1 MSSSATS
8 LIIALSIV
16 SFFAILFLDLRR
28 RRISPSSIFRL
39 PLLAGLDLLP
49 PAVIAA
55 LSLALAA
62 SLIPVAAA
70 TGVIPVRSPALLA
83 LLFCAIIFPLLWQ
96 EGRRQIQFQRPNGLL
111 FAEWLIAFGVLRIIL
126 AFVFAPPASPSTP
139 GHSLLL
145 HAILFALPSL
155 IVGAALVIAV
165 VPPFLKKYEGLRILE
180 RLKERSGN
188 DPQFLQ
194 PESTPPTPECPQPGL
209 WKMLDSQSTEL
220 EVLDFLTALVVTI
233 KPRLIVETG
242 TFLGYGTLALAE
254 GLRQNGFGK
263 IITIEFDPDIRA
275 RALER
280 FAGSGLAPFIES
292 RLESSLDTV
301 IDGSIDLFFSDS
313 HLANRE
319 AEIRRL
325 LPQLDPRGVLIIHDA
340 SSHFKIVREAA
351 LRLEAEGLISAVLLS
366 TPRGVVVAQRRA
378 GRE

>member
-1 MSSSATS
+1 MSSSATG
-8 LIIALSIV
+8 LIIAISIV

-28 RRISPSSIFRL
+28 RRISPAAIFRL

-49 PAVIAA
+49 PAVTVA
-55 LSLALAA
+55 LALALAA
-62 SLIPVAAA
+62 SLLPIAAA
-70 TGVIPVRSPALLA
+70 TGFIPVRSPSLLA
-83 LLFCAIIFPLLWQ
+83 LVFCCITLPLFWM

-111 FAEWLIAFGVLRIIL
+111 FAEWLIAFGALRILL
-126 AFVFAPPASPSTP
+126 AVAFSFAAAPPSGQPHAR
-139 GHSLLL
+139 GLIL
-145 HAILFALPSL
+145 HAVLFALPSL

-180 RLKERSGN
+180 RVGSGQ
-188 DPQFLQ
+188 QFLQ
-194 PESTPPTPECPQPGL
+194 PESTPPTPECPQPEL

-220 EVLDFLTALVVTI
+220 EVLSFLTALVVTI
-233 KPRLIVETG
+233 KPKLILETG

-263 IITIEFDPDIRA
+263 IITVEFDPDIRA

-280 FAGSGLAPFIES
+280 FADSGLAPFIES

-301 IDGSIDLFFSDS
+301 ITGSIDLFFSDS

-340 SSHFKIVREAA
+340 SSHFKIVRQAA

-366 TPRGVVVAQRRA
+366 TPRGVVVAQRRS

>member
-1 MSSSATS
+1 MSSSFTG
-8 LIIALSIV
+8 LIIATSIV

-28 RRISPSSIFRL
+28 RRVSPAQIFRL

-49 PAVIAA
+49 PAVTVALAVA
-55 LSLALAA
+55 LSA
-62 SLIPVAAA
+62 SLLPIAAA
-70 TGVIPVRSPALLA
+70 TGLLPIRSPALLA
-83 LLFCAIIFPLLWQ
+83 LIFCCITLPLFWM

-111 FAEWLIAFGVLRIIL
+111 FAEWLIAFGALRILL
-126 AFVFAPPASPSTP
+126 AVAFSFAAARPSGQPPAR
-139 GHSLLL
+139 GLILHSV
-145 HAILFALPSL
+145 LFALPSL

-180 RLKERSGN
+180 RVGS
-188 DPQFLQ
+188 DAQFLQ
-194 PESTPPTPECPQPGL
+194 PESTPPTPECPQPEL

-220 EVLDFLTALVVTI
+220 EVLSFLTALVVTI
-233 KPRLIVETG
+233 KPKLILETG

-263 IITIEFDPDIRA
+263 IITVEFDPDIRA
-275 RALER
+275 RALQR
-280 FAGSGLAPFIES
+280 FADSGLAPFIES

-301 IDGSIDLFFSDS
+301 IDGTIDLFFSDS

-340 SSHFKIVREAA
+340 SSHFIVVRQAA